1 MFLQIRMHIFDF
13 VGGGRNSRK
22 IGLYLFLQI
31 FQNLFG
37 KVSAAEGVEVKESPE
52 AASISPAE
60 NENIPESVPVSAL
73 DIGRNTSF
81 AKVGVAVLLPVSFVA
96 RERSV

>member
-1 MFLQIRMHIFDF
+1 M
-13 VGGGRNSRK
+13 
-22 IGLYLFLQI
+22 
-31 FQNLFG
+31 
-37 KVSAAEGVEVKESPE
+37 SAAEGVEVKESPE

-60 NENIPESVPVSAL
+60 NENIPESVPVCAL

-81 AKVGVAVLLPVSFVA
+81 AKVGVAVLLPISFVA

>member
-1 MFLQIRMHIFDF
+1 MPDSDVLQIRMHIFDF

-37 KVSAAEGVEVKESPE
+37 RSFGGRGGRSKGKPGS
-52 AASISPAE
+52 SIDQP
-60 NENIPESVPVSAL
+60 
-73 DIGRNTSF
+73 GR
-81 AKVGVAVLLPVSFVA
+81 K
-96 RERSV
+96 

>member
-37 KVSAAEGVEVKESPE
+37 RSFVEVKESPE

>member
-37 KVSAAEGVEVKESPE
+37 RSSAAEGVEVKESPE

-60 NENIPESVPVSAL
+60 NENIPVCAL

-81 AKVGVAVLLPVSFVA
+81 AKVGVAVLLPISFVA

>member
-22 IGLYLFLQI
+22 IGPYLFLQI

-37 KVSAAEGVEVKESPE
+37 RSFSGRGCRSKGKPGS
-52 AASISPAE
+52 SIDQP
-60 NENIPESVPVSAL
+60 
-73 DIGRNTSF
+73 GR
-81 AKVGVAVLLPVSFVA
+81 K
-96 RERSV
+96 

>member
-31 FQNLFG
+31 CSG
-37 KVSAAEGVEVKESPE
+37 EVSAAEGVEVKESPE

>member
-22 IGLYLFLQI
+22 IGLYLFCRSSRI
-31 FQNLFG
+31 CSG
-37 KVSAAEGVEVKESPE
+37 EVSAAEGVEVKESPE

-60 NENIPESVPVSAL
+60 NENIPEGVPVSAL

-81 AKVGVAVLLPVSFVA
+81 AKVGVAVLLPISFVA